1 MPSQISAVDDV
12 VNTAH
17 SLVDEI
23 ENAFKG
29 LEMSDKIPTLREAEQ
44 SFVNALLTYRN
55 SVLQEVIAHAIE
67 QGLDYPRKSVPTF
80 YAQLRTWQEEVD
92 WRQYKTQFC

>member
-1 MPSQISAVDDV
+1 MPSRISAVDAV

-29 LEMSDKIPTLREAEQ
+29 LEMSNKIPTLREAE
-44 SFVNALLTYRN
+44 SSLVKALLAYRN
-55 SVLQEVIAHAIE
+55 SVLQEAIAHAIE
-67 QGLDYPRKSVPTF
+67 QGLNYPRKSGLTF
-80 YAQLRTWQEEVD
+80 HAQLRTWQEEID
-92 WRQYKTQFC
+92 